1 MCHPKVELDFL
12 SLKIILCFM
21 FCTALEEDV
30 YDQLFMLEP
39 VPSVVSYFI
48 FVQKISQGLLVRY
61 IESINFQYLK

>member
-12 SLKIILCFM
+12 SLKIVLCCM
-21 FCTALEEDV
+21 FCMSEEDV

-48 FVQKISQGLLVRY
+48 FVQKISQGCLFGILNLSTFNIIY
-61 IESINFQYLK
+61 